1 MWSMD
6 AIQSSVISAMK
17 NLIYQ
22 NSCNK
27 EADIFSKILN
37 KQERAICFK
46 IFKDTGTEN
55 IFSILFSSAH
65 NKE

>member
-22 NSCNK
+22 NYCNK

-46 IFKDTGTEN
+46 IFKGTGTEN
-55 IFSILFSSAH
+55 IFSILLSSVH